1 MPKFTVDDLKKIK
14 LEQAERLGF
23 LDKTYLLTCGGTGCH
38 ATGSL
43 KVMAAIREELE
54 SRELQ
59 DKVEIVETGCNGFCA
74 VGPLMVVQPGDIFYQ
89 KIKLKDIPKIIDEH
103 LVNGKPVE
111 TLMYK
116 DPVRNKGLINPESI
130 DDYISRDG
138 YLGAA
143 KALLEMNPEDIIE
156 QMKVSGLR
164 GRGGAGFPT
173 GIKWLFASQSK
184 SDIKYVLCNADEGD
198 PGAFMDRSILEADPH
213 AVLEGMVIAAKAI
226 NATKGYIYAGTE
238 YPVGRQTVADRHRQ
252 AKERGLLGEDILGS
266 GFNFD

>member
-116 DPVRNKGLINPESI
+116 DPATKKRIPKLHDIPFFANQEPIALRNKGLINPESI

-143 KALLEMNPEDIIE
+143 KAL
-156 QMKVSGLR
+156 
-164 GRGGAGFPT
+164 T
-173 GIKWLFASQSK
+173 GMTPRTS
-184 SDIKYVLCNADEGD
+184 
-198 PGAFMDRSILEADPH
+198 
-213 AVLEGMVIAAKAI
+213 
-226 NATKGYIYAGTE
+226 
-238 YPVGRQTVADRHRQ
+238 
-252 AKERGLLGEDILGS
+252 
-266 GFNFD
+266 